1 MFRLVVLAVIALAS
15 RASADA
21 KLDQL
26 ATGYD
31 KEAAACKIHADGVAK
46 VLAGAKE
53 LPDAAADVDAL
64 TKAGAANQDYCDA
77 LAAVLGVLR
86 GDPSATYKSLE
97 KQLDD
102 ADNQI
107 RKLRK
112 SSKVAL
118 DGVQPV
124 IAKLIPK
131 INAARVAAPPAGE
144 RKIPGK
150 FPSGRTVDL
159 PSLPGT
165 WKVSGSAATDILEY
179 EEGKVEASVTVKPF
193 SQATCDQQK
202 KSIADKH
209 LEDVAPTD
217 AQKQIKLA
225 WYVAYTQKARVIQ
238 VACVAGKAGGWLATV
253 DAPIDAK
260 LPLGT
265 VMARMLAA
273 QIAQP

>member
-1 MFRLVVLAVIALAS
+1 VRLAS
-15 RASADA
+15 LALLALVAHAYADA
-21 KLDQL
+21 RTDQL

-31 KEAAACKIHADGVAK
+31 KEAAACKIHADGVGK

-53 LPDAAADVDAL
+53 LPDEAASVDAL
-64 TKAGAANQDYCDA
+64 DKAAAANQEYCDA
-77 LAAVLGVLR
+77 LAAVLALLR
-86 GDPSATYKSLE
+86 ADPGATYKSLE

-102 ADNQI
+102 ADNKI

-112 SSKVAL
+112 SSKAAL

-131 INAARVAAPPAGE
+131 INAARVAQPPAGE
-144 RKIPGK
+144 KHVPGT
-150 FPSGRTVDL
+150 FPSGRKVDL
-159 PSLPGT
+159 PSLPGKWT
-165 WKVSGSAATDILEY
+165 VSGSAATDVLEY
-179 EEGKVEASVTVKPF
+179 DEGQTNASVTVKAF
-193 SQATCDQQK
+193 SGATCDQQK
-202 KSIADKH
+202 KSLADKK

-217 AQKQIKLA
+217 AQKQVKLA
-225 WYVAYTQKARVIQ
+225 WYVAYTQKARVVQ
-238 VACVAGKAGGWLATV
+238 VACVAGKAGGWIATV

-265 VMARMLAA
+265 VMSRMLAG